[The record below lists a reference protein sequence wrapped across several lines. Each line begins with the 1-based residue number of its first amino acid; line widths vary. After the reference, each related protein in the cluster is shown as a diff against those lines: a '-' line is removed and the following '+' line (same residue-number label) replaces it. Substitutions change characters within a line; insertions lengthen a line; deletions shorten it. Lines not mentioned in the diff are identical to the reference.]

1 MSHRLSLVLLVVFAP
16 GLLFIGS
23 ASADAK
29 TIQVGLVI
37 AFPGRFQTSWRSSPC
52 RKRPPLSTCC
62 GLPRSTS
69 RSQDTAYGPAICSI
83 NNTGCPATN
92 CFCDAAHS
100 WAYYHLNAN
109 GTGWDQASEGVGA
122 YEPSNGAVEG
132 LAWSGF
138 DASYNFT
145 VRPPVYTFAQ
155 IAAATAPAPLTSR
168 NRPPWCCWPVA
179 WPGWQG
185 TSAGGERRAEGMKP
199 YRALFLIALL
209 LLVGLLAATA
219 SAAEGGT
226 RRAALVVRYGN
237 GQVDKTLRRLQRAGD
252 QR

>member
-37 AFPGRFQTSWRSSPC
+37 AFPDGSKHLEIVSVPEKATTFDVLRTA
-52 RKRPPLSTCC
+52 KINLA
-62 GLPRSTS
+62 
-69 RSQDTAYGPAICSI
+69 SQDTAYGPAICSI

-155 IAAATAPAPLTSR
+155 IAAATAPAPVNVPEPAT
-168 NRPPWCCWPVA
+168 
-179 WPGWQG
+179 
-185 TSAGGERRAEGMKP
+185 
-199 YRALFLIALL
+199 
-209 LLVGLLAATA
+209 LVLLASGLAGLAGYVRWRRTA
-219 SAAEGGT
+219 
-226 RRAALVVRYGN
+226 R
-237 GQVDKTLRRLQRAGD
+237 
-252 QR
+252 